1 MFDNVNPQQ
10 NLNARPNPQPSAGQT
25 PPPAPVREPEDI
37 FAGTDRAGT
46 AAAKP
51 PQFQP
56 KNPAGNQTAG
66 QAQAIPQTS
75 AQMPGAQTA
84 KGGQNKKYLIIGVVA
99 IVALVVIFI
108 AMVVLTY
115 FKAQEPVTQ
124 TNALPATPSGQ
135 NETVTVPEA
144 ATDVAVP
151 DETGTQTAEQ
161 STTTPN
167 ANDAAAEQDSELILD
182 EITDSDGDGLM
193 DGEEKR
199 LGTDPNNPDTDG
211 DGLTDR
217 QEVRVYRADPLNA
230 DTDSDGYNDG
240 EEVNNGYNPKG
251 DGKLYELP
259 S

>member
-1 MFDNVNPQQ
+1 MKDINEAQKVNE
-10 NLNARPNPQPSAGQT
+10 
-25 PPPAPVREPEDI
+25 VKKDI
-37 FAGTDRAGT
+37 
-46 AAAKP
+46 P
-51 PQFQP
+51 WW
-56 KNPAGNQTAG
+56 
-66 QAQAIPQTS
+66 
-75 AQMPGAQTA
+75 
-84 KGGQNKKYLIIGVVA
+84 LLGVVA
-99 IVALVVIFI
+99 LVLYVVNLVVL
-108 AMVVLTY
+108 AY